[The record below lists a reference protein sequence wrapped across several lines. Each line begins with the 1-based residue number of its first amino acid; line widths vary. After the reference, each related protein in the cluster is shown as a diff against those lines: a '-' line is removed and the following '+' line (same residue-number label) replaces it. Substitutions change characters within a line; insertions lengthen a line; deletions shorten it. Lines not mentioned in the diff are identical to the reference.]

1 MCIRDEKDSTRG
13 AAGAGPAANLKG
25 RKNVEK
31 RLIDSAAQLLNSVGP
46 NQLSIRDIALHAG
59 VNHAQIHHYF
69 GGKQGL
75 LEATYKQLAFTHI
88 QQLERRNIGAMN
100 LGDEPLSEVTDLYF
114 NALIRAVIDGKM
126 DLLLAQRDSGLSMSE
141 KTLSELTKL
150 RGASKP
156 SADDKAAVALVMVM
170 EFGWATSKAYIKET
184 LNISDKEMKVFMKL
198 FVEGRT
204 LGLNRLKNK

>member
-1 MCIRDEKDSTRG
+1 MKKTTSK
-13 AAGAGPAANLKG
+13 NKG
-25 RKNVEK
+25 RKSVEK
-31 RLIDSAAQLLNSVGP
+31 RLIDSTEELVASISP
-46 NQLSIRDIALHAG
+46 NQLTIRDIADHAG
-59 VNHAQIHHYF
+59 VNHGQIHHYF

-75 LEATYKQLAFTHI
+75 LVATYKQLAFTHI

>member
-1 MCIRDEKDSTRG
+1 MKKS
-13 AAGAGPAANLKG
+13 NLKG

-75 LEATYKQLAFTHI
+75 LEATYKQLAFTHL

>member
-1 MCIRDEKDSTRG
+1 MCIRDR
-13 AAGAGPAANLKG
+13 
-25 RKNVEK
+25 
-31 RLIDSAAQLLNSVGP
+31 LLNSVGP

>member
-1 MCIRDEKDSTRG
+1 MTQSLKAMKKNI
-13 AAGAGPAANLKG
+13 LKG

-31 RLIDSAAQLLNSVGP
+31 RLIDSAAELLSSLGP

>member
-1 MCIRDEKDSTRG
+1 MKKS
-13 AAGAGPAANLKG
+13 NLKG